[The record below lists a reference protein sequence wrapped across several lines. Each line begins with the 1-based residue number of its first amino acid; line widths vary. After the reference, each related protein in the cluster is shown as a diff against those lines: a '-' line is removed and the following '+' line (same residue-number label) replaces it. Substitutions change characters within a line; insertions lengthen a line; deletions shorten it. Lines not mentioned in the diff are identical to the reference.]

1 MAESKTKSK
10 SSKRPVIPKNLEK
23 FPDFPK
29 QKVDQSDNKY
39 KSEVLRYWRKKKR
52 EKNIKS
58 MRKNQKEKKLD
69 RQLTI
74 QRQNLL
80 CCFPEKA
87 TTPHFLPY
95 QGIDF
100 EDKLFFLLVG
110 REFKHVCANN
120 SLDEIK
126 EIKAGM
132 EYIRATVSTHENLIS
147 SRDSKMIKYGK
158 IIFSN
163 SDFKICLQ
171 EKIPNLKIAYR
182 NYLSNF
188 NFA

>member
-1 MAESKTKSK
+1 MAEINTKPK
-10 SSKRPVIPKNLEK
+10 NNKRLVIPKNLEK

-29 QKVDQSDNKY
+29 QKVDQSDSKY

-69 RQLTI
+69 RQLKI

-87 TTPHFLPY
+87 RHPILSKY
-95 QGIDF
+95 LGISF
-100 EDKLFFLLVG
+100 EEKLFFLLVG
-110 REFKHVCANN
+110 KEFKHVCVNN
-120 SLDEIK
+120 SLDDNK
-126 EIKAGM
+126 EIKAKM
-132 EYIRATVSTHENLIS
+132 EYIRATVSTHDNLIS
-147 SRDSKMIKYGK
+147 SHDSKMIKCRK

-163 SDFKICLQ
+163 SDFKISLQ
-171 EKIPNLKIAYR
+171 KICKLKIAYL

-188 NFA
+188 N